1 MQGLP
6 LAWRDVAPAQ
16 AEHAAAA
23 QRVLVVGAI
32 HGDELTAAALALHWV
47 ALAEQVS
54 ARQAVHWRFIPVLN
68 PDGFLARP
76 ATRTNASGVDL
87 NRNFPTP
94 NWAEESVQYW
104 EKRTAAIH
112 GAGPGR
118 RRCPEPESQFLH
130 RQMAECCAGF
140 GGQHPRALW
149 RVGLQSWPTNAAFQ
163 LGMLQLSQLG
173 VPPGSL
179 GNYGGLQQ
187 GVPVVTIELHHAL
200 RMPQRREVDADVAR
214 PAGLDGQA
222 FAAQGRR

>member
-1 MQGLP
+1 
-6 LAWRDVAPAQ
+6 
-16 AEHAAAA
+16 
-23 QRVLVVGAI
+23 
-32 HGDELTAAALALHWV
+32 
-47 ALAEQVS
+47 LAEQVS

-104 EKRTAAIH
+104 EKRTRRDPRRWPGPAALS
-112 GAGPGR
+112 
-118 RRCPEPESQFLH
+118 EPESQFLH
-130 RQMAECCAGF
+130 RQMAEFAPDLVVSIHAPYGVLDF
-140 GGQHPRALW
+140 DGPQTPP
-149 RVGLQSWPTNAAFQ
+149 SK

-173 VPPGSL
+173 VFPGSL

-200 RMPQRREVDADVAR
+200 RMPQRREVEAMWQDLLGWMGKHLPHKASN
-214 PAGLDGQA
+214 Q
-222 FAAQGRR
+222 